1 MTSSAKGPGSIAED
15 IAVSG
20 EVERVITSATN
31 LLELSHLLCILS
43 SMSILRN
50 ILLCLKLLS
59 LPILVQLILLVC
71 LEGE

>member
-1 MTSSAKGPGSIAED
+1 MTSSAKGPRSIAED

-43 SMSILRN
+43 AMSILRD

>member
-1 MTSSAKGPGSIAED
+1 MTSSAEGPRSIAED
-15 IAVSG
+15 IAVSS

-43 SMSILRN
+43 SVSILCD